1 MEVLS
6 GTLGLIL
13 IIALVWYFG
22 STINKVVA
30 KVDHVIDNSA
40 EMASD
45 EFDYLRAEQRV
56 RLAKQF
62 NDLGS
67 KVAEAKH
74 EYGKSDLNS
83 LLSILENGGTK

>member
-13 IIALVWYFG
+13 IIALIWYFG

-62 NDLGS
+62 NDLGT
-67 KVAEAKH
+67 KVSEAEHK
-74 EYGKSDLNS
+74 YGKADLNS
-83 LLSILENGGTK
+83 MLSILENGGTK

>member
-13 IIALVWYFG
+13 IIALIWYFG

-62 NDLGS
+62 NDLGT
-67 KVAEAKH
+67 KVSEAEHK
-74 EYGKSDLNS
+74 YGKSDLNS
-83 LLSILENGGTK
+83 MLSILENGGTK

>member
-67 KVAEAKH
+67 KVDEAEHK
-74 EYGKSDLNS
+74 YGKSDLNS
-83 LLSILENGGTK
+83 MLSILENGGTK

>member
-67 KVAEAKH
+67 KVAAAEH

-83 LLSILENGGTK
+83 MLSILENGGTK

>member
-30 KVDHVIDNSA
+30 KIDHVIDNSA

-67 KVAEAKH
+67 KVSEAEYK
-74 EYGKSDLNS
+74 YGKESLNDM
-83 LLSILENGGTK
+83 LSVLEGGKK